1 MKPIETA
8 AEAGAYVMDIMPY
21 FVLSL
26 IFIFGCA
33 YLYMSWRIRKLQKKK
48 GGK

>member
-8 AEAGAYVMDIMPY
+8 AEAGDYIMDIMPY

-26 IFIFGCA
+26 VFIFGCA
-33 YLYMSWRIRKLQKKK
+33 YLYMSWRISKMKKK
-48 GGK
+48 QGGG